1 MAVWD
6 DAAVTAGIR
15 AQGRLLQER
24 LDAGGTLA
32 GWKIGFGSPA
42 AMERLGI
49 EAPLVGF
56 VVSVLDSGST
66 ISLDGWTKPAFE
78 PEIAIHLG
86 RDLDPGATR
95 AEAAASIS
103 ALGPA
108 IELADLDGPLDDVEG
123 IVGANIFQRHV
134 VLAPADSTR
143 VGGDVSGIDVRV
155 LCNGTEVGAT
165 ADPEALTGNLV
176 DLTVHTADWL
186 AAAGHRLRAGQVIMA
201 GSVIPLVWPKPGD
214 RIEYQCRPMG
224 TLELI
229 YAD

>member
-6 DAAVTAGIR
+6 DPAVTAGIR

-32 GWKIGFGSPA
+32 GWKIGFGSPV

-66 ISLDGWTKPAFE
+66 VSLDGWTKPAFE

-86 RDLDPGATR
+86 RDLDSGATR
-95 AEAAASIS
+95 AEAAAAIS

-123 IVGANIFQRHV
+123 IVGANIRLHPRGRGCQRHRCSRALQRDRGRCHRRSRGV
-134 VLAPADSTR
+134 DGQSRRPHCAHRRLAGCGGPPAARRAGDHGR
-143 VGGDVSGIDVRV
+143 VCDTAGMAEAGGSDRV
-155 LCNGTEVGAT
+155 PVPTDGHAR
-165 ADPEALTGNLV
+165 ADLR
-176 DLTVHTADWL
+176 
-186 AAAGHRLRAGQVIMA
+186 RLR
-201 GSVIPLVWPKPGD
+201 
-214 RIEYQCRPMG
+214 G
-224 TLELI
+224 TCLPVV
-229 YAD
+229 